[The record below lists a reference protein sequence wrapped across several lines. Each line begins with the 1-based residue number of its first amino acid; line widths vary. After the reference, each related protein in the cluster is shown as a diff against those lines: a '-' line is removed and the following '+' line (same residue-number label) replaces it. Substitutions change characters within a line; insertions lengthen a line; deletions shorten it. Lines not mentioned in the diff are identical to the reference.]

1 MSLAAFGM
9 VLLLSRE
16 GFEAEN
22 LDDFRGLNQR
32 NRWYAFLMLLIL
44 FSLAGIPVMVGFW
57 AKLAVLQAAFA
68 AGYRVLVVAAVLFS
82 LVGAYYYLRVVKL
95 MYFDEPVD
103 HTPIVDTAEQRAL
116 MTVNGLAMLVL
127 GLAPGWLLTLCQR
140 AVLTSL

>member
-44 FSLAGIPVMVGFW
+44 FSLTGIPIMVGFW
-57 AKLAVLQAAFA
+57 AKLAVLQAAFE
-68 AGYRVLVVAAVLFS
+68 AGYHVLVVAAVLFS

-103 HTPIVDTAEQRAL
+103 TTPIDNGADQRAL
-116 MTVNGLAMLVL
+116 MTLNGLAMLVL
-127 GLAPGWLLTLCQR
+127 GLTPGWLLALCQQ
-140 AVLTSL
+140 AVQASL